1 MKAAEAV
8 GFVCLGEA
16 DFPYRKLIIN
26 TIVEKQNEV

>member
-8 GFVCLGEA
+8 GFLCIGED